1 MLEPKEWKQLID
13 HELSETAWRYIPV
26 IGAGFLPYAGLAQ
39 ISHSGPAARGATR
52 PTHKPGPAHAGMQR
66 SRHVTMA
73 EMAAAYEATA
83 HGQAGE
89 EYGIRVLPLDTP
101 DLQPIQGVPGDGHRE
116 PAPVVHRSDTEETTL
131 GPAENDMREGGYR
144 HGYLEGSFGRLNVED
159 SLRLRNA
166 YRP

>member
-13 HELSETAWRYIPV
+13 HELSDTAWKYIPV
-26 IGAGFLPYAGLAQ
+26 IGAGFLPHAGLAQ
-39 ISHSGPAARGATR
+39 VSHSGPAARVMPR
-52 PTHKPGPAHAGMQR
+52 PTHPPGPTHAGMQR
-66 SRHVTMA
+66 SRHITMA

-101 DLQPIQGVPGDGHRE
+101 DGRQIQAVPGDGHGDS
-116 PAPVVHRSDTEETTL
+116 APVVHCSDTEETTL
-131 GPAENDMREGGYR
+131 GPAENNMREGGYR
-144 HGYLEGSFGRLNVED
+144 HGYLEGSFGRLNVQD
-159 SLRLRNA
+159 SLRSRSA